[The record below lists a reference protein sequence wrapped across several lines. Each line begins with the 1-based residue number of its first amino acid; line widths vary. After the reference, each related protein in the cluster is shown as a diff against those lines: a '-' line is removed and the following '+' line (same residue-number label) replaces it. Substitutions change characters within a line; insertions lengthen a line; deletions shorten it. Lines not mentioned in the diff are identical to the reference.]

1 MHFLAILSV
10 KKKFVP
16 RSVKHIS
23 PKNSWWK
30 MPPKNATKIEKE
42 VRMTKVQN
50 IQPKLDLAAVEAFAT
65 EELTHFLT
73 GESNSPADLN
83 DNKLASCARFTDQEL
98 NMTQDWFAIN
108 FGARCKDLGFEMDCG
123 DKFVAQYA
131 HPGCSPFSNAKDL
144 QKVIAEVDDLKVLG
158 VAIFSQWRYLTHWNT
173 CGDALDVKLWF
184 VTALKRLAEL
194 AAKGTTTDCSHGQA
208 RGVLIEV

>member
-1 MHFLAILSV
+1 MHFFSV
-10 KKKFVP
+10 FEREKKFVP
-16 RSVKHIS
+16 RNVKHIG

-42 VRMTKVQN
+42 VQMTKAQN
-50 IQPKLDLAAVEAFAT
+50 IPPKLDLAAVEAFAT

-73 GESNSPADLN
+73 GESNSQANLN
-83 DNKLASCARFTDQEL
+83 DNKIASCASFTDQGL

-108 FGARCKDLGFEMDCG
+108 FGARCKDLGFKMDCG
-123 DKFVAQYA
+123 EKFVAQYA

-158 VAIFSQWRYLTHWNT
+158 AAIFSQWRYLTHWNT

-194 AAKGTTTDCSHGQA
+194 AAKGTTNN
-208 RGVLIEV
+208 